1 MLTNVHIKNLALIKE
16 ADIDFSKGLNILTG
30 ETGAGKSI
38 IIGAINIALGDK
50 ANKSMIRTGADYGL
64 AELCFTSEDPAVFSA
79 LKSLGISY
87 DDNNILIT
95 RKLTP
100 ESSTSKI
107 NGESVTLAVLRTF
120 TSLLIDVH
128 GQHDNQSLLDPNK
141 HLNIVDD
148 FGGVEIKSIL
158 SELKSYYDKYKSLK
172 KEYLEFNLDEEAL
185 KRETELLKFELQEIE
200 DAALSLGEDENLEA
214 EFKKLSNSERIT
226 ADLNKAY
233 ISLDDET
240 SGALVKIAE
249 ALKNI
254 NEAVLFESELESYK
268 STLLD
273 LDSLAKDIT
282 RDISHYIDNNKFDGA
297 RYKEI
302 QERLNQINHLK
313 SKYGNTIESIFD
325 YSKELSE
332 KLAKYENYESLKSEK
347 EVEMKNC
354 AVKLNHL
361 ANDLSAA
368 RKKAADK
375 LEPLIVKNLE
385 DMNFLNVEFKIQF
398 DKATKISVN
407 GYDKVEFMLST
418 NPGEPVSPL
427 VKTASGGELSRVML
441 AIKSSVA
448 ENDDIATMIFDEID
462 TGISGKTAGK
472 VAEKLELLS
481 KNHQIICITH
491 LAQIAAMADSH
502 YSIKKEVADG
512 STISGIEKL
521 SDTERIEELANI
533 LGGVET
539 SSAAR
544 VNAKELIDNANKYKL
559 TL

>member
-30 ETGAGKSI
+30 ETGSGKSI

-64 AELCFTSEDPAVFSA
+64 VELNFTTDDATVFSA
-79 LKSLGISY
+79 LESAGISL
-87 DDNNILIT
+87 DDNKVIIT

-107 NGESVTLAVLRTF
+107 NGESVTLAVLRSI

-128 GQHDNQSLLDPNK
+128 GQHDNQSLLDPAK
-141 HLNIVDD
+141 HLSIVDE
-148 FGGVEIKSIL
+148 FSGEEVRSIQT
-158 SELKSYYDKYKSLK
+158 ELKSYYSKYKLLK
-172 KEYLEFNLDEEAL
+172 KEYLEFNLDEENL
-185 KRETELLKFELQEIE
+185 KRETELLKFELKEIE
-200 DAALSLGEDENLEA
+200 DANLELGEDESLEA
-214 EFKKLSNSERIT
+214 EYKKLSNSERINS
-226 ADLNKAY
+226 DLNKAY
-233 ISLDDET
+233 ISLDDEN

-249 ALKNI
+249 ALKNL
-254 NEAVLFESELESYK
+254 NEAVIFEPELSSYK
-268 STLLD
+268 SSLLD
-273 LDSLAKDIT
+273 LDSLAKDIS
-282 RDISHYIDNNKFDGA
+282 RDISHYIDNNKFDVN

-313 SKYGNTIESIFD
+313 SKFGNSINGIFD
-325 YSKELSE
+325 YSKQLSE
-332 KLAKYENYESLKSEK
+332 KLNKYENYQSLKSEK
-347 EVEMKNC
+347 EIEMKNC
-354 AVKLNHL
+354 AVKLNML
-361 ANDLSAA
+361 ANKLSEA
-368 RKKAADK
+368 RKKAAAK
-375 LEPLIVKNLE
+375 LEPLIIKNLV
-385 DMNFLNVEFKIQF
+385 DLNFLNVEFKIQF
-398 DKATKISVN
+398 EKASKISIN

-418 NPGEPVSPL
+418 NPGEPLSPL
-427 VKTASGGELSRVML
+427 AKTASGGELSRIML

-448 ENDDIATMIFDEID
+448 ENDGIASMIFDEID

-491 LAQIAAMADSH
+491 LPQIAAMADSH

-512 STISGIEKL
+512 STISGVVKL
-521 SDTERIEELANI
+521 LINERIEELANI
-533 LGGVET
+533 LGGVEV

-559 TL
+559 TV